1 MKFIFATNNPHK
13 LQEVREILHDFEV
26 LSLSDV
32 NIEADIPEDYETL
45 QENAMQKAR
54 FIYEMTGL
62 DVFADDTG
70 LEIEALNG
78 RPGVY
83 SARYAGEDCSFADNV
98 NKVLVELHGESNRKA
113 AFRTV
118 VALII
123 HGKEYLFEGSVEGTI
138 IDSSIGSEGFGYDPV
153 FVPFGY
159 NETFA
164 QMPASIKNA
173 MSHRARAFMKV
184 AAFLKG
190 QNM

>member
-13 LQEVREILHDFEV
+13 LQEVREILTDFQV

-32 NIEADIPEDYETL
+32 NIEADIPEDYDTL

-54 FIYEMTGL
+54 FIYEMTGQN
-62 DVFADDTG
+62 VFADDTG

-83 SARYAGEDCSFADNV
+83 SARYAGENCSFADNV
-98 NKVLVELHGESNRKA
+98 NKVLQELQGVSNRKA

-118 VALII
+118 VALILQ
-123 HGKEYLFEGSVEGTI
+123 GKEYLFEGSVEGLI
-138 IDSSIGSEGFGYDPV
+138 IEKSIGKEGFGYDPL
-153 FVPFGY
+153 FVPQGY
-159 NETFA
+159 DETFA
-164 QMPASIKNA
+164 QMSANVKNT
-173 MSHRARAFMKV
+173 MSHRARAFVKV
-184 AAFLKG
+184 ATFLKG